1 MNSADWAGWIGQQ
14 RQRLS
19 GQPLH
24 GYQVPEP
31 PMAEPVAM
39 SALAC
44 TAHGWREPAES
55 ACRALRAAQQTTG
68 SVAVRLDA
76 DGPHW
81 TTSLACLAWRRFEIA
96 WPERSRPWCSDAYRR
111 GIDFL
116 LGFGGE
122 KIDPS
127 ENVGHNTQLVGWPWV
142 AGTHS
147 WLEPT
152 ALALMA
158 LRHCGHSRHPR
169 ALEAAELLIDRL
181 LPDGGANYGNT
192 FVLRQ
197 VLRPHVLPSAMC
209 MVALHRL
216 EPELAELAA
225 TRVYLRSEL
234 ATGQL
239 AALSLAWTMHAI
251 VSAEWEQAAE
261 TAPDLV
267 VFDDALQTAL
277 TRLQATPPNPHR
289 LNMLLLATSLRASPL
304 LDMEPFTMQPAEGN
318 PQKASQHE

>member
-1 MNSADWAGWIGQQ
+1 VNSADWAEWIVQQ

-24 GYQVPEP
+24 GYHASDL
-31 PMAEPVAM
+31 PMAEPVAV
-39 SALAC
+39 SALAS
-44 TAHGWREPAES
+44 TAYRWREPAEA
-55 ACRALRAAQQTTG
+55 ACRALVAAQQSSG
-68 SVAVRLDA
+68 AVAVRLDA

-81 TTSLACLAWRRFEIA
+81 TTSLACLAWRRFEIS
-96 WPERSRPWCSDAYRR
+96 WPERSRPWCTDAYQR

-116 LGFGGE
+116 LSFGGE

-127 ENVGHNTQLVGWPWV
+127 KNIGHNTQLVGWPWV

-158 LRHCGHSRHPR
+158 LRQCGHADHPR
-169 ALEAAELLIDRL
+169 AVEAAELIIDRL

-192 FVLRQ
+192 FVLGQ

-209 MVALHRL
+209 IVALHGL
-216 EPELAELAA
+216 EPKLPALAP
-225 TRVYLRSEL
+225 TQTYLRSEL

-251 VSAEWEQAAE
+251 VSADWDAADAAAPGLDHFDDPLQAA
-261 TAPDLV
+261 LG
-267 VFDDALQTAL
+267 
-277 TRLQATPPNPHR
+277 RLQVNPANPYR

-304 LDMEPFTMQPAEGN
+304 LDMEPFTMMPTEGK
-318 PQKASQHE
+318 PT